1 MQRTY
6 HYRGFVATV
15 GVELLPTVLVADSVV
30 ASGGFLV
37 KVGVRH
43 PPSGRELPPA
53 LMLNVGERPF
63 ATEAEAL
70 MAGFSFAQRLIEN
83 APEQPVRVCR
93 SAAMRRVLGSS
104 RRMVVATS
112 CCALLR
118 GSGKRV
124 QITAGKPEGQL

>member
-6 HYRGFVATV
+6 QYRGFVATV
-15 GVELLPTVLVADSVV
+15 EVELLPTVIVADPAA

-53 LMLNVGERPF
+53 LLPNVGELPF

-83 APEQPVRVCR
+83 ALEQP
-93 SAAMRRVLGSS
+93 
-104 RRMVVATS
+104 
-112 CCALLR
+112 
-118 GSGKRV
+118 
-124 QITAGKPEGQL
+124 

>member
-6 HYRGFVATV
+6 QYRGFVATV
-15 GVELLPTVLVADSVV
+15 EVELLPAVIVADSVA

-37 KVGVRH
+37 KVGVYH

-53 LMLNVGERPF
+53 LLPNVGERPF

-83 APEQPVRVCR
+83 ALEQP
-93 SAAMRRVLGSS
+93 
-104 RRMVVATS
+104 
-112 CCALLR
+112 
-118 GSGKRV
+118 
-124 QITAGKPEGQL
+124 